1 MPTDKDLKRLVRSR
15 MTKTGEAYT
24 TARARLLT
32 KKQPARPPAP
42 DYAKLAGTSDA
53 TIQAKTGCTW
63 ERWVRA
69 LDRVEAHEWP
79 HREIAAYVREKY
91 KVPSWWTQAVT
102 VGYERIKGL
111 RAVGQRRAGGY
122 EASKSK
128 VFAVPVG
135 RLYRAFHD
143 ARTRRRWLDGVKL
156 TVRTAT
162 PDKSM
167 RITWPDGTSVEVYFV
182 GKGPAKSQVAVQH
195 GKLTDKESA
204 ERIKAYWSERLGALE
219 VILAPLSRR

>member
-1 MPTDKDLKRLVRSR
+1 M
-15 MTKTGEAYT
+15 
-24 TARARLLT
+24 
-32 KKQPARPPAP
+32 
-42 DYAKLAGTSDA
+42 
-53 TIQAKTGCTW
+53 
-63 ERWVRA
+63 
-69 LDRVEAHEWP
+69 
-79 HREIAAYVREKY
+79 
-91 KVPSWWTQAVT
+91 
-102 VGYERIKGL
+102 
-111 RAVGQRRAGGY
+111 
-122 EASKSK
+122 
-128 VFAVPVG
+128 
-135 RLYRAFHD
+135 
-143 ARTRRRWLDGVKL
+143 KL

>member
-15 MTKTGEAYT
+15 MAKTGEAYT

-32 KKQPARPPAP
+32 KKQPARTPPP
-42 DYAKLAGTSDA
+42 DYAAVAGMSDA
-53 TIQAKTGCTW
+53 TIQAKTGCSW

-69 LDRVEAHEWP
+69 LDRAGAHEWP
-79 HREIAAYVREKY
+79 HGEIATYVREKY

-111 RAVGQRRAGGY
+111 RVVGQRRAGGY
-122 EASKSK
+122 EASKSR

-143 ARTRRRWLDGVKL
+143 ARTRRRWLGGVKL

-204 ERIKAYWSERLGALE
+204 ERVKAYWSERLGALE
-219 VILAPLSRR
+219 AILAPLSRR

>member
-91 KVPSWWTQAVT
+91 KVPSWWTQAAT

-111 RAVGQRRAGGY
+111 RAVGQRRAGAY

-143 ARTRRRWLDGVKL
+143 ARTRRRWLGGVKL

>member
-111 RAVGQRRAGGY
+111 RAVGQRRAGAY

-143 ARTRRRWLDGVKL
+143 ARTRRRWLGGVKL